1 MKKIVSILIPV
12 YNEEKNIPLLISRLR
27 QIMNSEKCECIFIDD
42 GSTDGTL
49 TALREGAASSVEN
62 FNVRY
67 ISFSRNFGHQNALK
81 AGFDS
86 ATGDCLITM
95 DGDMQHPPELLPK
108 MISLWRNGY
117 DIIHTIR
124 ETEDAP
130 DTSEGSRPSFFKRLS
145 SDMFYKIFSAVTG
158 VPMRRGM
165 ADFRL
170 MDKRV
175 AGVCKSLK
183 GDVFFW
189 RGFISW
195 LNFNQISLTYTAGK
209 RHSGKSKYS
218 IKKMFSLAWK
228 GISLFSTLPIRI
240 AWICGILGIS
250 TSIIYSIYILYA
262 KFFGHSVSGWS
273 SLMLL
278 TGLLGSINLF
288 ILGIVGDYLYKILN
302 TTSGKPPYV
311 IKESSDD
318 DQNL

>member
-1 MKKIVSILIPV
+1 MKKTISIIIPV
-12 YNEEKNIPLLISRLR
+12 YNEEGSIALLVDHLR
-27 QIMNSEKCECIFIDD
+27 KILDTETCECIFIDD

-49 TALREGAASSVEN
+49 AALRTATADSEKN
-62 FNVRY
+62 FMVRY

-117 DIIHTIR
+117 DIIHTVR
-124 ETEDAP
+124 EAEDVP
-130 DTSEGSRPSFFKRLS
+130 NSGKPGPSFFKRFS
-145 SDMFYKIFSAVTG
+145 SDLFYKIFSAITG
-158 VPMRRGM
+158 VPMRCGM

-170 MDKRV
+170 MDKKV
-175 AGVCKSLK
+175 ANVCSALK

-195 LNFNQISLTYTAGK
+195 LNFNQISLTYMAGK
-209 RHSGKSKYS
+209 RHSGKSKYG